1 MMETIADKF
10 LGTWDLVSWTIET
23 SDGKVESPFGDD
35 VSGQITYE
43 SNGIM
48 SVLIMKN
55 DRLPFRSPDPLEGSP
70 EEVLSAWNGFIA
82 YCGSYELNGD
92 LNVVIHQIKISSFPN
107 WVGQNQVRRFNFNE
121 DLLTLSTDFIGSR
134 KHKLIWNRITTHR
147 DSRH

>member
-82 YCGSYELNGD
+82 
-92 LNVVIHQIKISSFPN
+92 
-107 WVGQNQVRRFNFNE
+107 
-121 DLLTLSTDFIGSR
+121 
-134 KHKLIWNRITTHR
+134 
-147 DSRH
+147 